1 LKLVYEDDY
10 GAYSGVR
17 AEFLKKFVPREINPN
32 FEVYDSTDGQNR
44 FIASK
49 CSRVPGDEEPA
60 AGRFGIDFNRGKPT
74 LAEALEYGAVLP
86 RGYNWL
92 SDFAFGAK
100 TKEEYEKKAAVWESF
115 YSFIWDTKPQMVWVA
130 PHSGSVNRPP
140 DDMKPFPKLMID
152 AFTAGVAALC
162 AYNDKN
168 KISRRI
174 MMSVHG
180 TGLLGA
186 VLNLGDFGVLNI
198 DNMESVIKKIESKYL
213 KRVQTL
219 ADEFKQ
225 DYCLKTF
232 KILEHIDNLR
242 GTLNPEELSR
252 VSIDDSGEVRLQAKA
267 LKYYGQEIIEF
278 TLDEFKEALRN
289 LSTIEVPVITNNYLY
304 SARKTGKNIKISE
317 KIENGQLHTALLI
330 ECAKLYLARDPELV
344 AEILLNVK
352 TELFD

>member
-1 LKLVYEDDY
+1 
-10 GAYSGVR
+10 
-17 AEFLKKFVPREINPN
+17 
-32 FEVYDSTDGQNR
+32 
-44 FIASK
+44 
-49 CSRVPGDEEPA
+49 
-60 AGRFGIDFNRGKPT
+60 
-74 LAEALEYGAVLP
+74 
-86 RGYNWL
+86 
-92 SDFAFGAK
+92 
-100 TKEEYEKKAAVWESF
+100 
-115 YSFIWDTKPQMVWVA
+115 
-130 PHSGSVNRPP
+130 
-140 DDMKPFPKLMID
+140 
-152 AFTAGVAALC
+152 
-162 AYNDKN
+162 
-168 KISRRI
+168 
-174 MMSVHG
+174 
-180 TGLLGA
+180 
-186 VLNLGDFGVLNI
+186 
-198 DNMESVIKKIESKYL
+198 MESVIKKIESKYL